1 MAYKWVASDAQ
12 IQTFLQGT
20 SIIIGDDI
28 SSADAQTFENHAV
41 DQIENYL
48 APGWTVAFPTPV
60 SADLQLIAAKL
71 VVAVIGTSRLGVSQG
86 QFMAELADR
95 YKTEVEAELRSKIL
109 NHPHITITGPTK
121 KALPHRAR
129 AIASM
134 TKLHFPVGVT
144 DILR

>member
-1 MAYKWVASDAQ
+1 MEYKWVASDAQ

-20 SIIIGDDI
+20 SIIIGDDV
-28 SSADAQTFENHAV
+28 SSADAQTFENHGV

-48 APGWTVAFPTPV
+48 APGWTLPFTSVG
-60 SADLQLIAAKL
+60 ADLQLLAAKFT
-71 VVAVIGTSRLGVSQG
+71 VAIIATSQFGISQG
-86 QFMAELADR
+86 KFMAELGDR

-109 NHPHITITGPTK
+109 NHPHITIIGQTK

-129 AIASM
+129 AIAAM
-134 TKLHFPVGVT
+134 TKLHFPVGVA

>member
-1 MAYKWVASDAQ
+1 MAYKWVTGDAQ

-20 SIIIGDDI
+20 SIIVGDDV

-48 APGWTVAFPTPV
+48 APGWTVPFSSPGV
-60 SADLQLIAAKL
+60 DLQLLAAKFA
-71 VVAVIGTSRLGVSQG
+71 VAIIATSRLGVSQG
-86 QFMAELADR
+86 QFMAELGDR

-109 NHPHITITGPTK
+109 NHPHITISGQTK
-121 KALPHRAR
+121 TALPHRAR
-129 AIASM
+129 AIAGM
-134 TKLHFPVGVT
+134 TKLHFPVGVA